1 MLSHLKAKKVQ
12 PLRAIANLDS
22 LKSQEEKQRTFA
34 KNKAKKIKSNRK
46 KMEEMSNGEK
56 NIHFIAPK
64 WFPILGAPTL
74 FSLVVL
80 KEDGFWGP

>member
-34 KNKAKKIKSNRK
+34 KNKAKKIKSNREK
-46 KMEEMSNGEK
+46 VKEMSDGTK
-56 NIHFIAPK
+56 NISFKAPNL
-64 WFPILGAPTL
+64 FSILGAPTL
-74 FSLVVL
+74 YLLVVL